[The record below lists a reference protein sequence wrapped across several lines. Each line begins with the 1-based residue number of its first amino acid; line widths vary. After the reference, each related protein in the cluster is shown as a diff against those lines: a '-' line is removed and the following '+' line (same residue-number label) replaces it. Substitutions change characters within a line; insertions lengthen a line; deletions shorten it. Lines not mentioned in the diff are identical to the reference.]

1 MIKKNHTN
9 KKGWGFRGQGLI
21 EYAIL
26 LALIAMVTAGGLA
39 LKGEEA
45 SDAYEDVAYLFGT
58 PTPEPLDLY
67 PDDRI
72 NVKVID
78 AMGEGIENVIVYAF
92 HDSGSYAG
100 KYSRTNENGLTEF
113 FEMEDGVYKFRA
125 DLQSKQF
132 WSDTLNWPI
141 EHFRVIQTGQM
152 DFPVKVV
159 DATGKGIYNVRVYA
173 YTETGGWAGSYGNIG
188 SDGIVNLPM
197 VAGNFKFQTYYQ
209 GQNHYWSEIAIIPD
223 EKQATIYTGQEPF
236 PVKVVDAAGN
246 GISGARVY
254 SYTERG
260 GWSGKYGNTG
270 SDGTVSLDMAEGNFK
285 FRAIYQG
292 HNYWSDVISLHQ
304 ATSATIKT
312 GQQSF
317 SVRVVDAAGNGIS
330 GVRVYSY
337 NSAGGWAGKYGNT
350 DSDGTV
356 TLDMSAGD
364 FKFRAYYQGH
374 TYWSDTISIPAVSST
389 TIQTNQQAF
398 SVRVIDS
405 SGAGL
410 NRVLVYAYTNNGA
423 WTGKYGYTDG
433 NGNLNLDLANGEF
446 KFRVYYQVQNFW
458 SDVVSVPQTTSKTIK
473 IDQENLTITVVN
485 QDGKPMNKEV
495 VYVYTSKGHYA
506 GVYARTGADGTVTV
520 SLSNGAYRIRSRNY
534 WSKTVTVLGASEV
547 KVIMK

>member
-285 FRAIYQG
+285 FSAYYQGQRYWSEVASLHQDSSATIKTGQKAFSVKVVDATGNGISGVLVYAYTDKSGWAGEYGNTGSDGTVSLDMAEGNFKFRAIYQG

-433 NGNLNLDLANGEF
+433 NGNLNLDLANGE
-446 KFRVYYQVQNFW
+446 
-458 SDVVSVPQTTSKTIK
+458 
-473 IDQENLTITVVN
+473 
-485 QDGKPMNKEV
+485 
-495 VYVYTSKGHYA
+495 
-506 GVYARTGADGTVTV
+506 
-520 SLSNGAYRIRSRNY
+520 
-534 WSKTVTVLGASEV
+534 
-547 KVIMK
+547 